1 MFKNRSLLVKMV
13 KDDKKQPD
21 SEAASTPTHSIEDY
35 VQIARENGKDVVIA
49 AGALIGSYV
58 VLDTL
63 RKVTIEIVK
72 AKLA

>member
-13 KDDKKQPD
+13 KDDKLPPQETVDAPAPD
-21 SEAASTPTHSIEDY
+21 PIDY
-35 VQIARENGKDVVIA
+35 VQIVRETGKDAVIA
-49 AGALIGSYV
+49 VGALIGSYV

-72 AKLA
+72 AKL

>member
-13 KDDKKQPD
+13 KDKDAPEMDVDATPLPD
-21 SEAASTPTHSIEDY
+21 PIDY
-35 VQIARENGKDVVIA
+35 VQIVRETGKDAVIA

-72 AKLA
+72 AKL

>member
-13 KDDKKQPD
+13 KDDKQPAQ
-21 SEAASTPTHSIEDY
+21 EAEATPQLSIEDY
-35 VQIARENGKDVVIA
+35 VQIARENGRDVVIA

-72 AKLA
+72 AKL

>member
-13 KDDKKQPD
+13 NDKKLPED
-21 SEAASTPTHSIEDY
+21 VDTTPAPEPIDY
-35 VQIARENGKDVVIA
+35 VQIVRETGKDAVIA

-72 AKLA
+72 AKL

>member
-13 KDDKKQPD
+13 KDDKQPAQD
-21 SEAASTPTHSIEDY
+21 SDTTPTITIEDY
-35 VQIARENGKDVVIA
+35 VHIARENGKDVVIA
-49 AGALIGSYV
+49 VGALIGSYV

-72 AKLA
+72 AKM